1 MAFTKIAAAGI
12 GSTETVTLH
21 SLEVLNNATVGGVL
35 TYEDVTNVDSIGIVT
50 ARAGVLVGS
59 GITLSKDG
67 DIFATG
73 ISTISVINSDKISL
87 GDNEFIHIGIG
98 SDLKFYHDSN
108 NSIIANSTGELLI
121 NSPIINLR
129 DTSNNSRFRIEPA
142 GNVNIAKNI
151 NVSGLTTTGI
161 ISAFTN
167 TNGTTDLL
175 TLHADADGVNNGV
188 ASIKFTGNAG
198 NHSSYIKGG
207 HTTNG
212 DTILTFHT
220 DTYASGF
227 NPEERVRIDNDGNI
241 GIGTDN
247 PAQAVH
253 INRSSGDSYLRI
265 QGGTNQGTLINKTD
279 GTLIGGF
286 VSGGAVGGSA
296 NDIAVRAETGNN
308 IVFAHGTTE
317 RLRIKS
323 DGKVGIG
330 ENSPDAL
337 LHLSTGASTTCE
349 IRLTSNNTGSGSG
362 DRGRI
367 SVYSALNDGTEY
379 QAGYVDIDRSS
390 GTDDQ
395 AHLLVALNNG
405 SSVAEKLRIRG
416 SDGRVLIKNDLEF
429 DTDGS
434 GGLFGKFAVT
444 NQAYTANANL
454 DITIT
459 QGNYIF
465 SVRSGGVYHYNAIY
479 MVTYYDSADK
489 NSTEILHGDYGT
501 TATHTVIHNSNN
513 NGTFRLTFNRNFD
526 GINVRQIKLH

>member
-67 DIFATG
+67 DGFFTG
-73 ISTISVINSDKISL
+73 IVTATTFSGTFSGDGTSLTGVAST
-87 GDNEFIHIGIG
+87 DNIRTNTNATF
-98 SDLKFYHDSN
+98 LQ
-108 NSIIANSTGELLI
+108 
-121 NSPIINLR
+121 
-129 DTSNNSRFRIEPA
+129 
-142 GNVNIAKNI
+142 NI

-167 TNGTTDLL
+167 TDGTTDLL
-175 TLHADADGVNNGV
+175 TLHADADGTNNGV

-227 NPEERVRIDNDGNI
+227 NPEERVRIDNDGNM

-286 VSGGAVGGSA
+286 VSGGTVGGSA

-317 RLRIKS
+317 RLRVDS
-323 DGKVGIG
+323 GGDVAIG
-330 ENSPDAL
+330 VNTNPGGTRLIITDSLTDAFVNPTDSIVRITNSNSSADTNQASL
-337 LHLSTGASTTCE
+337 CFTCSTT
-349 IRLTSNNTGSGSG
+349 GVGA
-362 DRGRI
+362 D
-367 SVYSALNDGTEY
+367 SAIVS
-379 QAGYVDIDRSS
+379 QADDSS
-390 GTDDQ
+390 GNSRLEFWTDT
-395 AHLLVALNNG
+395 NNG
-405 SSVAEKLRIRG
+405 MTEKLSIRG
-416 SDGRVLIKNDLEF
+416 SDGRVTVTNDIEF
-429 DTDGS
+429 STSGS

-444 NQAYTANANL
+444 NQSYTANSNL
-454 DITIT
+454 DIALTT
-459 QGNYIF
+459 GNYIF
-465 SVRSGGVYHYNAIY
+465 SVRSGGVYHYNAIF

-489 NSTEILHGDYGT
+489 DSHEILHGDYGT

-526 GINVRQIKLH
+526 GINVRQIKLS